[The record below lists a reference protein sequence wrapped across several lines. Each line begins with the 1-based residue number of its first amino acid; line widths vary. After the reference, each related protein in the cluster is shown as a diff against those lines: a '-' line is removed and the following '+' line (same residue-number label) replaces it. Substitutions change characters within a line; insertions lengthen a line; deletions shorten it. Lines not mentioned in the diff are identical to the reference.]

1 MDFVAGRAG
10 PMTDDDIE
18 RMVREV
24 PGLGP
29 MSPLEFRE
37 ETAKLR
43 AYAVRRRRERERE
56 RDRSGP
62 DFEREKACNRQT
74 ITDNR
79 SIPAGVRP

>member
-1 MDFVAGRAG
+1 
-10 PMTDDDIE
+10 MTDDDIE

-62 DFEREKACNRQT
+62 DFEREKSLLPSNNHGQQVDT
-74 ITDNR
+74 
-79 SIPAGVRP
+79 GWG